1 MKSRTEFNSDTEYY
15 TYLRAFYF
23 NNVIKSMLVKTWYAS
38 NQDIEEHVNI
48 AAIYVDKIIEH
59 LSLKINPKQ

>member
-1 MKSRTEFNSDTEYY
+1 
-15 TYLRAFYF
+15 
-23 NNVIKSMLVKTWYAS
+23 MLVKTWYAS